1 MVDHLIYKLKRC
13 FAVDLVRY
21 LKVVFIIIIF
31 NQHFSAHLRSERFIV
46 VELVGVRNG
55 LVVDLHENVLQ
66 HSPARS
72 SVQSFEGS
80 GSSLNVAEQVG
91 DGLVV
96 RVHDPPHV
104 VVVLAVVVVH

>member
-1 MVDHLIYKLKRC
+1 M
-13 FAVDLVRY
+13 
-21 LKVVFIIIIF
+21 
-31 NQHFSAHLRSERFIV
+31 
-46 VELVGVRNG
+46 VELVGVRNC
-55 LVVDLHENVLQ
+55 LVIDLHENVLQ
-66 HSPARS
+66 HSFAWP

-104 VVVLAVVVVH
+104 VVVLAVVVVHQFTHGLAYLGMVFAHPLKKYEVVGQLTKN